1 MSKKQVGNKREM
13 QENYERILNT
23 FPSLPPYTMKPF
35 NYPLLSAKYE
45 MFKDK
50 KSLHLLQQQSW
61 LASFYMEQSKTDIE
75 AITKVA
81 NAKASEE
88 LTTA

>member
-13 QENYERILNT
+13 QENYTRILNT

-61 LASFYMEQSKTDIE
+61 LASFYMEQSNTDIA
-75 AITKVA
+75 AIQ
-81 NAKASEE
+81 KARDE
-88 LTTA
+88 LATA